1 MRVLFSIQPGIGH
14 LHPAARLAASLTGA
28 GHEVAVASAP
38 SFTPDVEAFG
48 LTAFP
53 AGRDWTEAEVD
64 RTFPGFTEMQGLE
77 QVRIFAELSGQG
89 IVDDLVEIGRRWH
102 PDVIVRET
110 FEWGG
115 WMAAELIDLPHAVM
129 SIGIGVPREIVQVM
143 AGDLLGEVPSTYG
156 LPPDPALERSE
167 RYLYLVGSPG
177 SLDPPGL
184 PRGST
189 HRRIR
194 PLVLEAN
201 SEAPSPLPS
210 PVKERPLVHA
220 TLGTVFNKKARILQ
234 AIVDAL
240 ADEDVD
246 LIVSVGRD
254 GRPDE
259 LTPAANARIERFV
272 SHPDLLPHCDLL
284 ITHGGHGTA
293 MAAAS
298 AGVPA
303 CLLPISADQPLTS
316 VGYAST
322 GAAINLATEVPEGG
336 AWPIIDPERV
346 EPEAIRQAA
355 RQILDN
361 PDFRSAALRLR
372 DEVEALP
379 SADVAVGFLEQ
390 IVETGEPVA

>member
-1 MRVLFSIQPGIGH
+1 MRALLSIQPGVGH
-14 LHPAARLAASLTGA
+14 LHPAARLASSLTQA

-38 SFTPDVEAFG
+38 SFTPDIEAFG

-53 AGRDWTEAEVD
+53 AGRDWTEAAVD

-77 QVRIFAELSGQG
+77 QVRIFAELAGQG

-102 PDVIVRET
+102 LDVIVRET

-115 WMAAELIDLPHAVM
+115 WMAAELMDLPHAVM

-143 AGDLLGEVPSTYG
+143 AGDLLGEMPGRYG
-156 LPPDPALERSE
+156 LPPDPELERSE

-184 PRGST
+184 PRGPT

-194 PLVLEAN
+194 PLVLEAK
-201 SEAPSPLPS
+201 SEALPQLPS
-210 PVKERPLVHA
+210 PPKVRPLVHA
-220 TLGTVFNKKARILQ
+220 TLGTVFNKKARLLQ

-240 ADEDVD
+240 ADENVD

-259 LTPAANARIERFV
+259 LIPATNARIERFV
-272 SHPDLLPHCDLL
+272 SHPDLLPQCDLL
-284 ITHGGHGTA
+284 ISHGGHGTA

-298 AGVPA
+298 VGVPV
-303 CLLPISADQPLTS
+303 CLMPISADQPLTS

-336 AWPIIDPERV
+336 AWPIIDPERI

-361 PDFRSAALRLR
+361 PDYRSAAQRLR
-372 DEVEALP
+372 DEVEALRSP
-379 SADVAVGFLEQ
+379 DVAVELLEQ
-390 IVETGEPVA
+390 VVKTREPVA

>member
-14 LHPAARLAASLTGA
+14 LHPAARLAASLTRA

-89 IVDDLVEIGRRWH
+89 IVDDLMEIGRRWH
-102 PDVIVRET
+102 PDLIVRET

-115 WMAAELIDLPHAVM
+115 WIAAELMDLPHAVM
-129 SIGIGVPREIVQVM
+129 SIGIGIPCGIVQFM
-143 AGDLLGEVPSTYG
+143 AADLLGELPSRYG
-156 LPPDPALERSE
+156 LPPDPGLERSE
-167 RYLYLVGSPG
+167 QFLYLVGFPASF
-177 SLDPPGL
+177 DPPGL
-184 PRGST
+184 PRGAT

-194 PLVLEAN
+194 PFVLEPDAGTP
-201 SEAPSPLPS
+201 APPA
-210 PVKERPLVHA
+210 KKDRPLVHA
-220 TLGTVFNKKARILQ
+220 TLGTVFNKRPRVLQ
-234 AIVDAL
+234 AIIDAL
-240 ADEDVD
+240 ADEELD
-246 LIVSVGRD
+246 LIVAVGSD
-254 GRPDE
+254 GDPDQ
-259 LTPAANARIERFV
+259 LAAAANTRIERFV
-272 SHPDLLPHCDLL
+272 SHPDLLPRCDLL
-284 ITHGGHGTA
+284 ISHGGPGTA

-298 AGVPA
+298 VGVPA

-336 AWPIIDPERV
+336 AWPIVDPERV

-361 PDFRSAALRLR
+361 PDYRSAALRLR

-379 SADVAVGFLEQ
+379 SPDVAVGFLEQ